1 MVTTV
6 SETIYTD
13 RPVVGR
19 EVTVTRSSLGQT
31 LDAVGDEYGLSY
43 DPLVHVTVSDVDWGE
58 TRTIP
63 LRVSTMKAVIAEL
76 E

>member
-1 MVTTV
+1 MG
-6 SETIYTD
+6 ETIYTD

-31 LDAVGDEYGLSY
+31 LAAMSDEYDIAY
-43 DPLVHVTVSDVDWGE
+43 DPVVRVTVSDVDWDE
-58 TRTIP
+58 SRTIP